1 MNSSQIA
8 LNFGFLP
15 YRRTCGN
22 KCKPHFSIR
31 FSDLDFHIDS
41 SPGNGFNLITHA
53 HSDHYG
59 QKNLENPNAIASDET
74 ARILETVTEKR
85 FSGIR
90 FKVGETIKIADLKIK
105 TFPTFH
111 IHGSSAFYFP
121 KLKLLITGDVKSWK
135 KLPKCKVL
143 ITEATYSHPSNVFE
157 EEIELLLE
165 KAEEGNNL
173 GAYPIGKAQR
183 VAKILSN
190 EGIEFCAE
198 EKIANIC
205 RALDIEIGEEG
216 AKLLSPSK
224 LKNGYILTAQKYYRL
239 PRIVISDHL
248 DYRGLLKMIEHCKP
262 EHVIFYHGRVSKAMI
277 EKLREMDIT
286 ASTLDEIDVHFKV

>member
-8 LNFGFLP
+8 INFGFLP
-15 YRRTCGN
+15 YRRTCGER
-22 KCKPHFSIR
+22 KKPHFSIR
-31 FSDLDFHIDS
+31 FNDFDFHIDS

-59 QKNLENPNAIASDET
+59 QTNLGNPNAIASNET
-74 ARILETVTEKR
+74 AKILETVSEKK

-90 FKVGETIKIADLKIK
+90 FEVGETIKIADLKIK

-121 KLKLLITGDVKSWK
+121 DLELLITGDVKSWK
-135 KLPKCKVL
+135 KLPKCRVL
-143 ITEATYSHPSNVFE
+143 VTEATYSHPSNVFE
-157 EEIELLLE
+157 DEIELLLE
-165 KAEEGNNL
+165 KAEEGNSL

-190 EGIEFCAE
+190 EGIEFCTE
-198 EKIANIC
+198 EKIAKIC

-216 AKLLSPSK
+216 AKIVSPSRVE
-224 LKNGYILTAQKYYRL
+224 NGYIL
-239 PRIVISDHL
+239 
-248 DYRGLLKMIEHCKP
+248 
-262 EHVIFYHGRVSKAMI
+262 
-277 EKLREMDIT
+277 
-286 ASTLDEIDVHFKV
+286 